1 MTLIDDL
8 RTAIAWAGV
17 LFVMTV
23 WLAAVALGLGTRA
36 VGRRVRRDVDAQG
49 GTRQWAKKTAVRA
62 GGTLLLRLLKNRLG

>member
-8 RTAIAWAGV
+8 RTAIACAGI

-23 WLAAVALGLGTRA
+23 WLAAVALGLGARA
-36 VGRRVRRDVDAQG
+36 LGRRMRRDVESQG

>member
-36 VGRRVRRDVDAQG
+36 VGRRMRRDVERQG
-49 GTRQWAKKTAVRA
+49 GTKQWAKKTAVRA
-62 GGTLLLRLLKNRLG
+62 GGTLLVRLIRNRLG

>member
-17 LFVMTV
+17 LLVMTV
-23 WLAAVALGLGTRA
+23 WVAAVSLGLGTRVVA
-36 VGRRVRRDVDAQG
+36 RRVRRDVEGQG

-62 GGTLLLRLLKNRLG
+62 GGTLLVRWIKNRLG